1 MHEKASNDGSL
12 HSFETILAPTF
23 KLAIWATT
31 MIYSIWVNI
40 CIETLQKEFPQA
52 FSFQMAILPD
62 IVTHSRFVLRNVCIV
77 IIKCST
83 GGVPIL
89 VCSSCLLKMFTTG
102 MWWSYMN
109 DTRIL
114 EMSTPIPIVTVANM
128 SLTLEMGKV
137 ISVKIWSSVAFG
149 CGAWNWANRLFSA
162 SASAVEG

>member
-1 MHEKASNDGSL
+1 MHEKARNNGSL

-62 IVTHSRFVLRNVCIV
+62 IVTHSRFVLCNVCIV
-77 IIKCST
+77 MIKCST

-89 VCSSCLLKMFTTG
+89 VCSSCLLKIFTTA
-102 MWWSYMN
+102 MWWLYMN
-109 DTRIL
+109 DTSYSRNVN
-114 EMSTPIPIVTVANM
+114 SNPHHNC
-128 SLTLEMGKV
+128 GKYV
-137 ISVKIWSSVAFG
+137 PHFIY
-149 CGAWNWANRLFSA
+149 LFIYRF
-162 SASAVEG
+162 VQCTGERTIGHVFPYLVHPPKDG

>member
-1 MHEKASNDGSL
+1 
-12 HSFETILAPTF
+12 
-23 KLAIWATT
+23 
-31 MIYSIWVNI
+31 
-40 CIETLQKEFPQA
+40 
-52 FSFQMAILPD
+52 MAILPD
-62 IVTHSRFVLRNVCIV
+62 IVTRSKFVLPNVCIV

-83 GGVPIL
+83 CGVPIL

-137 ISVKIWSSVAFG
+137 ISVKI
-149 CGAWNWANRLFSA
+149 
-162 SASAVEG
+162 